1 MAESGIVFNIQRYT
15 IHDGPGLRTELF
27 LKGCPLHCR
36 WCSNPEGLRRQPQVG
51 VYRSKCI
58 GRRACGACVQ
68 ACPAGEAAFRFTVG
82 KLAGIDR
89 TLCTDCLAC
98 LEACPSDALK
108 LWGQRMTVDQCME
121 IIRRDRGY
129 YERSGGGVTVSGGD
143 PLVQSDFVAALFAAC
158 RAEGIHTCCES
169 TLCFAWPV
177 VERLLPV
184 TDLWIS
190 DLKMMDSARHRHYT
204 GEGNALILRNLQ
216 TLAGL
221 GQELILRI
229 PIIPG
234 VNDDRANIEA
244 SAAFIRGQLGGRV
257 RCLQLLSFMRL
268 GTEKYKSL
276 GMSYQMSDVRMNR
289 RAFQRKVGLIAAYF
303 NSQGIHCLVGTHEK
317 D

>member
-1 MAESGIVFNIQRYT
+1 MLRLYNPNSGEHLYT
-15 IHDGPGLRTELF
+15 LSQNEYNTLSSIG
-27 LKGCPLHCR
+27 
-36 WCSNPEGLRRQPQVG
+36 WVPEGPAWTAPEASSTV
-51 VYRSKCI
+51 VYRLYNPHTGDHHYTMSTNEYETLGRI
-58 GRRACGACVQ
+58 GWVKEGIAWYGVADDATADPFHGFTTRTPIMGSATAT
-68 ACPAGEAAFRFTVG
+68 AAEMV
-82 KLAGIDR
+82 A
-89 TLCTDCLAC
+89 
-98 LEACPSDALK
+98 
-108 LWGQRMTVDQCME
+108 
-121 IIRRDRGY
+121 Y

-143 PLVQSDFVAALFAAC
+143 PLVQSDFVAALFVAC

-216 TLAGL
+216 ALAGL